1 MKFEIISEKQI
12 KKEVMKTLT
21 IIDTFGFFF
30 RLYYALKGFK
40 TSRGE
45 ASGMVAG
52 FANFIYALKNEFQS
66 DYIIFALDSKG
77 KTFRSE
83 IDSNYKINRIPP
95 PPELLA
101 QLPICIE
108 MIEKMGF
115 TSYSCEGYE
124 ADDIIASVVKTCQNE
139 DIFVR
144 IVTQDKDLYQLI
156 KNGKTS
162 IYSPISKNDY
172 DEEACFEKYGVKP
185 CQIKDFLA
193 LCGDSSDN
201 IPGVKGIGQKG
212 AKTLLDEF
220 QSLEGI
226 YENLMLVRNE
236 RNRNLLLE
244 GKDNAFLSKKL
255 ASLYEDLEVKHLL
268 KNAKFPNDEPLLKV
282 LDILEHYELRSLL
295 KKLHLNA
302 ENKSNTLAFKAILI
316 TDENK
321 LFEILNL
328 LDKESI
334 IAFDTETTGLD
345 TKEAKIVGF
354 SFCFNE
360 NEAFYVPLTHNYLGV
375 SGQISLQNAKK
386 ALESIYT
393 HFIIGHNLKYD
404 FEIIK
409 HNFGLEPPTKYA
421 DTLILAWLYNP
432 SLRINMDD
440 LALRLFNYETLHFEN
455 IVKKGENFAGVEIS
469 KACEYAAEDAYITL
483 RFYLYFLKN
492 LEPHLLELARKYEF
506 DFIIIIMMMQENGI
520 KLDTRAL
527 ENLMKQFESEIK
539 NLSEEIYTLCEE
551 RFNLNSPKQVGDI
564 LFDKLKLP
572 SGKKSKTGYST
583 DEKVLKELIDKHP
596 VVGKI
601 LDYRELA
608 KLYFTYCEPL
618 LKLALK
624 DENSRIYSS
633 FLQTGTATGRLSS
646 KDPNL
651 QNIPAH
657 GQYAK
662 DYKSCF
668 IAREGFSFISLDYSQ
683 IELRM
688 LAHFSEDIKL
698 LEAFKNNEDIHAK
711 TALMIF
717 GKNDYETRSIA
728 KSINFGLIYGMGYK
742 TLSQNLKIEASLAK
756 QYIEKYFENF
766 TSIKNYF
773 QKVKD
778 EAKKNG
784 FIKTLLGRKR
794 YFDFENAKPMILAMY
809 ERESINS
816 ILQGSAADV
825 IKLAMLEI
833 AKDLDENK
841 KLILQIHDELLFE
854 VKDEFCENFV
864 KKASNI
870 MENIV
875 KLKVNLKT
883 SSNIAKN
890 WGDLK

>member
-1 MKFEIISEKQI
+1 
-12 KKEVMKTLT
+12 MKTLT

-30 RLYYALKGFK
+30 RLFYALKGLK
-40 TSRGE
+40 NSQGKP
-45 ASGMVAG
+45 SGMISG
-52 FANFIYALKNEFQS
+52 FANFIYSLKNEHKS

-83 IDSNYKINRIPP
+83 IDPNYKQNRTPP
-95 PPELLA
+95 PPELLE
-101 QLPICIE
+101 QIPICIE

-115 TSYSCEGYE
+115 ISVSREGYE
-124 ADDIIASVVKTCQNE
+124 ADDIIASFVKTCKDK

-144 IVTQDKDLYQLI
+144 VVTQDKDLYQLI
-156 KNGKTS
+156 KDEKVS

-172 DEEACFEKYGVKP
+172 DEAACLEKYGVKP
-185 CQIKDFLA
+185 CQIRDFLA

-201 IPGVKGIGQKG
+201 IPGVKGIGAKG

-220 QSLEGI
+220 NSLEGI

-236 RNRNLLLE
+236 RSRNLLIE
-244 GKDNAFLSKKL
+244 GKENAFLSKKL
-255 ASLYEDLEVKHLL
+255 ASLYEDLELDDLL
-268 KNAKFPNDEPLLKV
+268 EKSAYPSDEPLLNV
-282 LDILEHYELRSLL
+282 LEFLEQFELNALL
-295 KKLHLNA
+295 KKLRQNPD
-302 ENKSNTLAFKAILI
+302 NKDKNLGFKATLI
-316 TDENK
+316 QDENK
-321 LFEILNL
+321 LFEILNSL
-328 LDKESI
+328 PKDSI

-354 SFCFNE
+354 SFCVSE
-360 NEAFYVPLTHNYLGV
+360 EESFYVPLNHNYLGV
-375 SGQISLQNAKK
+375 GEQISFSSAKK
-386 ALESIYT
+386 AIELIYS

-404 FEIIK
+404 FKIIEN
-409 HNFGLEPPTKYA
+409 NFGLKVPLKYA
-421 DTLILAWLYNP
+421 DTMILAWLKNP
-432 SLRINMDD
+432 SLRVNMDD
-440 LALRLFNYETLHFEN
+440 LALRLFNYETLHFESL
-455 IVKKGENFAGVEIS
+455 VKKGETFASVELE
-469 KACEYAAEDAYITL
+469 KACKYAAEDAYITL

-492 LEPHLLELARKYEF
+492 LNSNLLELAKNCEF
-506 DFIIIIMMMQENGI
+506 DFIKVIMMMEENGI
-520 KLDTRAL
+520 KLDTNAL
-527 ENLMKQFESEIK
+527 EILMKKFENEIK
-539 NLSEEIYTLCEE
+539 NLSEEIYTLCED

-564 LFDKLKLP
+564 LFEKLKLP
-572 SGKKSKTGYST
+572 SGKKTKTGYST
-583 DEKVLKELIDKHP
+583 DEKVLNNLLDKHP
-596 VVGKI
+596 VVTKI

-608 KLYFTYCEPL
+608 KLYSTYCEPL

-662 DYKSCF
+662 DYKTCF
-668 IAREGFSFISLDYSQ
+668 VAKEGFSFISLDYSQ

-688 LAHFSEDIKL
+688 LAHFSEDEKL
-698 LEAFKNNEDIHAK
+698 LEAFKNDEDIHAK
-711 TALMIF
+711 TAIMIF
-717 GKNDYETRSIA
+717 GESNYETRSVA

-742 TLSQNLKIEASLAK
+742 TLSQNLKIEANLAK
-756 QYIEKYFENF
+756 SYIEKYFENF

-773 QKVKD
+773 EKVKN
-778 EAKKNG
+778 EAKQNG
-784 FIKTLLGRKR
+784 FITTLSGRKR
-794 YFDFENAKPMILAMY
+794 YFDFENAKPMQVAMY

-816 ILQGSAADV
+816 ILQGSAADI

-841 KLILQIHDELLFE
+841 KLILQIHDELIFE
-854 VKDEFCENFV
+854 IKDELCENFV
-864 KKASNI
+864 KKASDI

-875 KLKVNLKT
+875 KLKVKLKT
-883 SSNIAKN
+883 SSNIAKK